1 MNGAI
6 VFLRKIARGGAN
18 KSFGIEVASLA
29 GVPKEVTTRAK
40 SILKM
45 LEKNDLAKGKLQT
58 EYVEEEVVEEKQ
70 LSEVERILSELDL
83 NTMSP
88 MQAFM
93 LLGDLKEKVE
103 GDR

>member
-1 MNGAI
+1 
-6 VFLRKIARGGAN
+6 
-18 KSFGIEVASLA
+18 
-29 GVPKEVTTRAK
+29 
-40 SILKM
+40 M

-70 LSEVERILSELDL
+70 LSEVEHILSELDL